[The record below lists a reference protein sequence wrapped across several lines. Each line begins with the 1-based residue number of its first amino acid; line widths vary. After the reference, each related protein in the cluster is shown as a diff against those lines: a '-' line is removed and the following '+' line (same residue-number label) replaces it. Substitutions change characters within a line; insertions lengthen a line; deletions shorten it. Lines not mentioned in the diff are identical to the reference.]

1 MVDEGWSQF
10 AQEEIYSEFHAAK
23 FEFISFIDFRNGARN
38 QFQERMNQTVAALE
52 LKTIQFVA
60 QFNQSAV
67 GAESN

>member
-1 MVDEGWSQF
+1 MPARLVDWLVVDS
-10 AQEEIYSEFHAAK
+10 ANSVL
-23 FEFISFIDFRNGARN
+23 ARELAWN
-38 QFQERMNQTVAALE
+38 QSTATTNQSNLKPALE